1 MGGVYSWQLYVL
13 GDQKP
18 SRLKKAIFWVVGG
31 AAALYFLARYSFS
44 KKAIFL
50 LRSVKPSGTI
60 LQPTI
65 TVEIAVQ
72 NPTNQ
77 RITLKSISGSIFV
90 NDKYLA
96 NVSSFGDQIIAGNS
110 ESIVKVTARPSGLGV
125 FQSVRELLTQPIG
138 TIQVRFSGTANVDG
152 INVPIEETKTL

>member
-1 MGGVYSWQLYVL
+1 M
-13 GDQKP
+13 
-18 SRLKKAIFWVVGG
+18 KKAIFWVVGG

-44 KKAIFL
+44 QKATFL

-60 LQPTI
+60 LQPTV

-77 RITLKSISGSIFV
+77 RIVLKSISGSIYV

-96 NVSSFGDQIIAGNS
+96 NVSSFGDQVISGNS

-125 FQSVRELLTQPIG
+125 FQSVKELLTQPIG
-138 TIQVRFSGTANVDG
+138 TIQVRFSGSANVDG
-152 INVPIEETKTL
+152 INIPIEESKTL

>member
-1 MGGVYSWQLYVL
+1 VL

-44 KKAIFL
+44 QKAIFL

>member
-1 MGGVYSWQLYVL
+1 ML

-44 KKAIFL
+44 QKAIFL

-60 LQPTI
+60 LQPTV

-77 RITLKSISGSIFV
+77 RITLKSISGSVFV

-96 NVSSFGDQIIAGNS
+96 NVSSFGDQIITGNS
-110 ESIVKVTARPSGLGV
+110 ESIVKVTARPSGVGV
-125 FQSVRELLTQPIG
+125 FQSVRQLLTQPIG
-138 TIQVRFSGTANVDG
+138 TIQVRFSGSANVDG
-152 INVPIEETKTL
+152 INIPIEETKTL

>member
-1 MGGVYSWQLYVL
+1 ML

-44 KKAIFL
+44 QKAIFL

-60 LQPTI
+60 LQPTV

-77 RITLKSISGSIFV
+77 RITLKSISGSVFV

-96 NVSSFGDQIIAGNS
+96 NVSSFGDQVITGNS
-110 ESIVKVTARPSGLGV
+110 ESIVKVTARPSGVGV
-125 FQSVRELLTQPIG
+125 FQSVRQLLTQPIG

-152 INVPIEETKTL
+152 INIPIEESKTL

>member
-1 MGGVYSWQLYVL
+1 ML

-44 KKAIFL
+44 QKAIFL

-60 LQPTI
+60 LQPTV

-96 NVSSFGDQIIAGNS
+96 NVSSFGDQIITGNS

-152 INVPIEETKTL
+152 INVPIEESKTL

>member
-1 MGGVYSWQLYVL
+1 ML

-44 KKAIFL
+44 QKAIFL

-60 LQPTI
+60 LQPTV

-77 RITLKSISGSIFV
+77 RITLKSISGSVFV

-96 NVSSFGDQIIAGNS
+96 NVSSFGDQIITGNS

-152 INVPIEETKTL
+152 INIPIEETKTL

>member
-1 MGGVYSWQLYVL
+1 ML

-31 AAALYFLARYSFS
+31 AAALYFLARYNFS
-44 KKAIFL
+44 QKATFL
-50 LRSVKPSGTI
+50 LRGIKPTGTI

-77 RITLKSISGSIFV
+77 RITLKSISGSVFV

-96 NVSSFGDQIIAGNS
+96 NVSSFGDQVITGNS
-110 ESIVKVTARPSGLGV
+110 ESIVKVTARPSGVGV
-125 FQSVRELLTQPIG
+125 FQSIRQLLTQPIG
-138 TIQVRFSGTANVDG
+138 TIQVRFSGSANVDG
-152 INVPIEETKTL
+152 INIPIEETKTL

>member
-1 MGGVYSWQLYVL
+1 ML

-44 KKAIFL
+44 QKAIFL

-60 LQPTI
+60 LQPTV

-77 RITLKSISGSIFV
+77 RITLKSISGSVFV

-96 NVSSFGDQIIAGNS
+96 NVSSFGDQVITGNS
-110 ESIVKVTARPSGLGV
+110 ESIVKVTARPSGVGV
-125 FQSVRELLTQPIG
+125 FQSIRQLLTQPIG
-138 TIQVRFSGTANVDG
+138 TIQVRFSGSANVDG
-152 INVPIEETKTL
+152 INIPIEETKTL

>member
-1 MGGVYSWQLYVL
+1 M
-13 GDQKP
+13 
-18 SRLKKAIFWVVGG
+18 KKAIFWVVGG

-44 KKAIFL
+44 QKAIFL

-60 LQPTI
+60 LQPTV

-77 RITLKSISGSIFV
+77 RITLKSISGSVFV

-96 NVSSFGDQIIAGNS
+96 NVSSFGDQVIAGNS

-138 TIQVRFSGTANVDG
+138 TIQVRFSGSANVDG

>member
-1 MGGVYSWQLYVL
+1 MIPTFVML

-44 KKAIFL
+44 QKATFL
-50 LRSVKPSGTI
+50 LRGIKPTGTI

-77 RITLKSISGSIFV
+77 RITLKSISGSVFV

-96 NVSSFGDQIIAGNS
+96 NVSSFGDQIITGNS
-110 ESIVKVTARPSGLGV
+110 ESIVKVTARPSGVGV
-125 FQSVRELLTQPIG
+125 FQSIRQLLTQPIG
-138 TIQVRFSGTANVDG
+138 TIQVRFSGSANVDG
-152 INVPIEETKTL
+152 INIPIEETKTL

>member
-1 MGGVYSWQLYVL
+1 M
-13 GDQKP
+13 
-18 SRLKKAIFWVVGG
+18 GG

-44 KKAIFL
+44 QKAIFL

-60 LQPTI
+60 LQPTV

-77 RITLKSISGSIFV
+77 RITLKSISGSVFV

-96 NVSSFGDQIIAGNS
+96 NVSSFGDQVITGNS
-110 ESIVKVTARPSGLGV
+110 ESIVKVTARPSVLGV
-125 FQSVRELLTQPIG
+125 FQSVRGLLTQPIG

-152 INVPIEETKTL
+152 INIPIEETKTL

>member
-1 MGGVYSWQLYVL
+1 ML

-44 KKAIFL
+44 QKAIFL

-60 LQPTI
+60 LQPTV

-77 RITLKSISGSIFV
+77 RITLKSIRGSVFV

-96 NVSSFGDQIIAGNS
+96 NVSSFGDQVITGNS
-110 ESIVKVTARPSGLGV
+110 ESIVKVTARPSGVGV
-125 FQSVRELLTQPIG
+125 FQSIRQLLTQPIG
-138 TIQVRFSGTANVDG
+138 TIQVRFSGSANVDG
-152 INVPIEETKTL
+152 INIPIEETKTL